1 MNVYMEMRNS
11 LPNVPSMCILLPVNI
26 NLQCKWLGTMTIFY
40 IIKYTVRLSKCYMKS
55 GKQPTLGGHLKS
67 KPTQYQ
73 CQQKSIAN
81 GAQLNKLRIMVTK
94 GAEGNIYLTLA
105 ISVGSRK
112 VNRESLQPRSSQSS
126 LKRRNQKQPKLAT
139 DQIIK
144 SSLEF
149 SVFIL
154 SKLSLQFSRKKEE
167 KETEPKSH
175 AKRNGITKEGGAY
188 RRKSSEKKKSQIQ
201 RKE

>member
-55 GKQPTLGGHLKS
+55 GKQPTFGGHLKS
-67 KPTQYQ
+67 KPIQYQ

-126 LKRRNQKQPKLAT
+126 LKRCNQKQLKLAT
-139 DQIIK
+139 NQVIKSIIGK
-144 SSLEF
+144 ERKQPGQSSLEF

-154 SKLSLQFSRKKEE
+154 SKLSLQFSRKK
-167 KETEPKSH
+167 
-175 AKRNGITKEGGAY
+175 
-188 RRKSSEKKKSQIQ
+188 
-201 RKE
+201 

>member
-1 MNVYMEMRNS
+1 
-11 LPNVPSMCILLPVNI
+11 
-26 NLQCKWLGTMTIFY
+26 
-40 IIKYTVRLSKCYMKS
+40 
-55 GKQPTLGGHLKS
+55 
-67 KPTQYQ
+67 
-73 CQQKSIAN
+73 
-81 GAQLNKLRIMVTK
+81 MVTK

-126 LKRRNQKQPKLAT
+126 LKRRNQKQPKLAN

-154 SKLSLQFSRKKEE
+154 SKLSLQFSQRKEE
-167 KETEPKSH
+167 KRNRAKEPCQK
-175 AKRNGITKEGGAY
+175 KRDCQRGRNLRTK
-188 RRKSSEKKKSQIQ
+188 IF
-201 RKE
+201 RKEEVSNSKKRITDREELPENQQHLTKGGCWNLSFRCCSML